1 MKKTKKRIMIYSL
14 PLLLSLGLVACNP
27 TSNSS
32 STPDLKDYTL
42 EDVYNLAVKAGYTG
56 TFEDWIATLKGDKG
70 DTGATGATGSK
81 GDKGDT
87 GEKGDKGDTGEK
99 GDKGDTGEKGDKG
112 ETGSKG
118 DKGDTGATGKDGK
131 SLRTGAG
138 TPLKST
144 GNDGDSYV
152 DTLTWDFYT
161 KANGEW
167 TKTGNLKG
175 ETGAT
180 GDKGDKGDTGDKGDK
195 GDTGDKGETGTSL
208 HTGMEKPS
216 SSLGNDGDSY
226 ICVSDWSFYMK
237 AEGKWVRVGTIKGE
251 DGTDASDSHLEYRVV
266 DDGDVIALKRF
277 WFGTDD
283 AIGAA
288 LKTVAKPA
296 EVTVN
301 ANPGDKG
308 FSKDSYDVY
317 PFTQNGSTYTSSNKE
332 IGSSQSVMTATAT
345 KAGSF
350 SFSYKVQG
358 EARYDYLIVYK
369 NDTAV
374 SDKLSNGATEME
386 GTMTVDLA
394 LGDVVTFVYRKDGS
408 GNRGEDRAEIT
419 INDSSYTTGMVTY
432 NSLGGTR
439 YLPSI
444 TVNGTLTEA
453 LPTPTKDGF
462 YFAGWYTSENFT
474 EDEKVTDE
482 YTFAK
487 ENTTL
492 YAYWIP
498 NSEANVLMGSHY
510 GLFYSDTASSASNSY
525 SKLDVDFFGNYS
537 SQSGYSTFTSGQF
550 TDYDETAGTFN
561 VGNKKAY
568 YDAST
573 GLLVLKEQGTDENSI
588 YFIGSTEKIAT
599 SVSKTCYFESGKYRF
614 VEIAKDGAAHKIFI
628 NGKTGEVFFDVET
641 YDLDGNVVET
651 TNITSSFVVIV
662 KDKNGNDV
670 AKFGTTYS
678 ALKEANELMGVYTV
692 EGTTDTVKVSGAG
705 CLIYSKLGETRKISY
720 DTLNESTLNITST
733 NSYNYDITLDTTSHT
748 ATIVENK
755 YTISY
760 EWNNHEVV
768 DAANPTFVWQKSWL
782 DVPAPEVNTFVDE
795 EGIKYVF
802 KGWFT
807 NEELT
812 ESYRRHQLTGD
823 ITLYAKWV
831 DGATITYDANGGTSK
846 KDSEV
851 VGIGD
856 TLSLPQVSKSGFIFD
871 GWYNGEVL
879 FDGETEV
886 TGDVKLVAKWVEAP
900 YYIKTFYGANLDDS
914 NFGSKSRKSTS
925 SYRMTLTE
933 EKKIEGNKFSG
944 RTFDLSSY
952 DETTHILTLN
962 NTSSTPIFFYQC
974 ANGMVIAVSPYS
986 ESGTLCS
993 DDFSM
998 YAASDTNSNVSFD
1011 TIYWD
1016 NGFMK
1021 ITKVTVGD
1029 KVAYVLTNG
1038 RTNTVVADVHFTNF
1052 AGEAIEFASL
1062 YNTTDKKFADEVI
1075 ILDANN
1081 SVVAK
1086 YGGSESGF
1094 VNDDGAKGTY
1104 TGSLNGVNANVVLN
1118 GFGKANVS
1126 FNGAASVEG
1135 TYKVEDDV
1143 ITLEANGVTY
1153 KFTHVDGTL
1162 TQVLDGY
1169 EGTYTNGENTL
1180 TLTGWGD
1187 ATFNGASTTYTLN
1200 GDMIIFMN
1208 GSEEVYCYVN
1218 RSTQTYEIATMSKF
1232 SGLTFT
1238 GTHKDVWNDDEPISF
1253 AFDNGVLITGTV
1265 KFGYSSSYSTTFSGT
1280 LTGDTLV
1287 ITITK
1292 ELYGNGLLNK
1302 TATFKVEDGKLTC
1315 TDTQL
1320 GSGTYKIQ
1328 KGTVVTNSSFVA

>member
-1 MKKTKKRIMIYSL
+1 
-14 PLLLSLGLVACNP
+14 
-27 TSNSS
+27 
-32 STPDLKDYTL
+32 
-42 EDVYNLAVKAGYTG
+42 
-56 TFEDWIATLKGDKG
+56 
-70 DTGATGATGSK
+70 
-81 GDKGDT
+81 
-87 GEKGDKGDTGEK
+87 
-99 GDKGDTGEKGDKG
+99 
-112 ETGSKG
+112 
-118 DKGDTGATGKDGK
+118 
-131 SLRTGAG
+131 
-138 TPLKST
+138 
-144 GNDGDSYV
+144 
-152 DTLTWDFYT
+152 
-161 KANGEW
+161 
-167 TKTGNLKG
+167 
-175 ETGAT
+175 
-180 GDKGDKGDTGDKGDK
+180 
-195 GDTGDKGETGTSL
+195 
-208 HTGMEKPS
+208 MEKPS

-237 AEGKWVRVGTIKGE
+237 AEGKWVKMGTIKGE

-266 DDGDVIALKRF
+266 ENGDTYELKRF

-283 AIGAA
+283 AIGTA
-288 LKTVAKPA
+288 LKTTAKPQVSTA
-296 EVTVN
+296 EFSVN
-301 ANPGDKG
+301 NKDKG
-308 FSKDSYDVY
+308 DSTFGLTLYEFKQSGLT
-317 PFTQNGSTYTSSNKE
+317 FTSTNK
-332 IGSSQSVMTATAT
+332 GQGNTQSAMVVNVT
-345 KAGSF
+345 KTGTLIF
-350 SFSYKVQG
+350 NYKVQG
-358 EARYDYLIVYK
+358 ERNYDFLNIYK
-369 NDTAV
+369 NGNLLTNNGKTYEKISNGDIEVEETV
-374 SDKLSNGATEME
+374 SLEVVEGDKL
-386 GTMTVDLA
+386 
-394 LGDVVTFVYRKDGS
+394 TFVYRKDSS
-408 GNRGEDRAEIT
+408 GNRGEDRT
-419 INDSSYTTGMVTY
+419 IVTLYGTNATKGMVTY

-444 TVNGTLTEA
+444 TVNGTLAEA
-453 LPTPTKDGF
+453 LPTPEKEGY

-482 YTFAK
+482 YAFVK

-492 YAYWIP
+492 YAYWISM
-498 NSEANVLMGSHY
+498 SEANVLMGSHY
-510 GLFYSDTASSASNSY
+510 GLYYSDTSSSASNSY

-614 VEIAKDGAAHKIFI
+614 VEITKDGAAHKIFI

-670 AKFGTTYS
+670 AKFGTNYS
-678 ALKEANELMGVYTV
+678 SLKEANELMGVYTV

-720 DTLNESTLNITST
+720 DTIDDTTLNISSSS
-733 NSYNYDITLDTTSHT
+733 SYNYSFTLNTEART
-748 ATIVENK
+748 ATITENK
-755 YTISY
+755 YTITY

-768 DAANPTFVWQKSWL
+768 DVSNPTFVWQKSWF

-795 EGIKYVF
+795 DGNKFVF

-856 TLSLPQVSKSGFIFD
+856 TLSLPEVTKSGFIFD

-879 FDGETEV
+879 FDDETEV

-900 YYIKTFYGANLDDS
+900 YYINTYYGINVS
-914 NFGSKSRKSTS
+914 GSTVGLKEYS
-925 SYRMTLTE
+925 SYRYGKMQLTE
-933 EKKIEGNKFSG
+933 QKEIKGDKFNNK
-944 RTFDLSSY
+944 TFDLSSY
-952 DETTHILTLN
+952 DEATHILNLSN
-962 NTSSTPIFFYQC
+962 NYKTPIFFYQC
-974 ANGMVIAVSPYS
+974 VNGVTIAVSPYS
-986 ESGTLCS
+986 ESNPLCGT
-993 DDFSM
+993 DFM
-998 YAASDTNSNVSFD
+998 VYAASSVYSNV
-1011 TIYWD
+1011 TARAVTWD
-1016 NGFMK
+1016 NGYMRIIE
-1021 ITKVTVGD
+1021 ITESGKSV
-1029 KVAYVLTNG
+1029 YILTNG

-1052 AGEAIEFASL
+1052 ANEAIEFASL
-1062 YNTTDKKFADEVI
+1062 YNTTDKKFAEEVI
-1075 ILDANN
+1075 ILNANN
-1081 SVVAK
+1081 EVVAK
-1086 YGGSESGF
+1086 YGGIENGF
-1094 VNDDGAKGTY
+1094 VADDGAAGTY
-1104 TGSLNGVNANVVLN
+1104 TGSLNGVSANVELN
-1118 GFGKANVS
+1118 GFRKANVS
-1126 FNGAASVEG
+1126 INGVASVEG
-1135 TYKVEDDV
+1135 TYTVEDDV
-1143 ITLEANGVTY
+1143 ITLVADGVTY
-1153 KFTHVDGTL
+1153 KFTTSEGTL

-1187 ATFNGASTTYTLN
+1187 ATFNGTSTTYTLN
-1200 GDMIIFMN
+1200 GDMIIFMDGTN
-1208 GSEEVYCYVN
+1208 QVYCYVN

-1292 ELYGNGLLNK
+1292 ELYGSGLLNK

>member
-1 MKKTKKRIMIYSL
+1 
-14 PLLLSLGLVACNP
+14 
-27 TSNSS
+27 
-32 STPDLKDYTL
+32 
-42 EDVYNLAVKAGYTG
+42 
-56 TFEDWIATLKGDKG
+56 
-70 DTGATGATGSK
+70 
-81 GDKGDT
+81 
-87 GEKGDKGDTGEK
+87 
-99 GDKGDTGEKGDKG
+99 
-112 ETGSKG
+112 
-118 DKGDTGATGKDGK
+118 
-131 SLRTGAG
+131 
-138 TPLKST
+138 
-144 GNDGDSYV
+144 
-152 DTLTWDFYT
+152 
-161 KANGEW
+161 
-167 TKTGNLKG
+167 
-175 ETGAT
+175 
-180 GDKGDKGDTGDKGDK
+180 
-195 GDTGDKGETGTSL
+195 
-208 HTGMEKPS
+208 MEKPS

-237 AEGKWVRVGTIKGE
+237 AEGKWVKVGTIKGE

-394 LGDVVTFVYRKDGS
+394 LGDVVTIVYRKDGS

-614 VEIAKDGAAHKIFI
+614 VEITKDGAAHKIFI

-692 EGTTDTVKVSGAG
+692 EGTNDTVKVSGAG

-760 EWNNHEVV
+760 EWNNHEVA
-768 DAANPTFVWQKSWL
+768 DTSNPTFVWQKSWL

-795 EGIKYVF
+795 EGVKYVF

-914 NFGSKSRKSTS
+914 NFGSKSRNSTS

-1118 GFGKANVS
+1118 KQMFHLMVQQA
-1126 FNGAASVEG
+1126 
-1135 TYKVEDDV
+1135 
-1143 ITLEANGVTY
+1143 L
-1153 KFTHVDGTL
+1153 
-1162 TQVLDGY
+1162 
-1169 EGTYTNGENTL
+1169 
-1180 TLTGWGD
+1180 
-1187 ATFNGASTTYTLN
+1187 
-1200 GDMIIFMN
+1200 
-1208 GSEEVYCYVN
+1208 
-1218 RSTQTYEIATMSKF
+1218 
-1232 SGLTFT
+1232 
-1238 GTHKDVWNDDEPISF
+1238 
-1253 AFDNGVLITGTV
+1253 
-1265 KFGYSSSYSTTFSGT
+1265 
-1280 LTGDTLV
+1280 
-1287 ITITK
+1287 K
-1292 ELYGNGLLNK
+1292 ELI
-1302 TATFKVEDGKLTC
+1302 KL
-1315 TDTQL
+1315 
-1320 GSGTYKIQ
+1320 KMM
-1328 KGTVVTNSSFVA
+1328 